1 MLDGNS
7 EINVHVSTNV
17 SYLICSRHS
26 NRQRAVTNWIFFHCQ
41 KNCFSF
47 MRTHHVLNYQLEPW
61 LSVGILSVQ
70 PQIVCR
76 PALLILIEFSL
87 CDTLM
92 NRLSTA
98 YSWVCET
105 VIFLWKLDS
114 ELEVI
119 TLVISGVLCS
129 IMPSSNESS
138 ETKILVIY

>member
-1 MLDGNS
+1 M
-7 EINVHVSTNV
+7 
-17 SYLICSRHS
+17 
-26 NRQRAVTNWIFFHCQ
+26 RA
-41 KNCFSF
+41 
-47 MRTHHVLNYQLEPW
+47 HHVLNYQLEPW